1 MEFRN
6 TALFVLIFA
15 LGVVSASLI
24 YEVGKITSETP
35 LSVVSNPV
43 QSVTD
48 TFTAAVNGRSV
59 EKNSPGDHINE
70 KQIKVYN
77 DKIEL
82 DIQNAIWS
90 RFTDT
95 NSMDPFLDSG
105 SNGIEVIPNDI
116 SEIKVGDIVSYA
128 SKDGGIVIHRV
139 IEINSDENGTYFIIK
154 GDNNPIPDNEKVR
167 FNQIKGILV
176 GIIY

>member
-6 TALFVLIFA
+6 IALFVLIFA
-15 LGVVSASLI
+15 LGAISVSLI

-43 QSVTD
+43 QSAVE
-48 TFTAAVNGRSV
+48 TFTAAVNGKSV
-59 EKNSPGDHINE
+59 EKNSPGDHIKEN
-70 KQIKVYN
+70 QIKVYN
-77 DKIEL
+77 NKVEL

-105 SNGIEVIPNDI
+105 SNGIEIIPSDV
-116 SEIKVGDIVSYA
+116 SEIKIGDIISYA
-128 SKDGGIVIHRV
+128 SAEGGIVVHRV
-139 IEINSDENGTYFIIK
+139 IEINEDEQGTYFIVK
-154 GDNNPIPDNEKVR
+154 GDNNRIQDDEKVR

>member
-6 TALFVLIFA
+6 IALFVLIFA
-15 LGVVSASLI
+15 LGAVSASLI

-48 TFTAAVNGRSV
+48 TFTAAISGSSV
-59 EKNSPGDHINE
+59 EKNSPADHIKE
-70 KQIKVYN
+70 DQIKVYN
-77 DKIEL
+77 NKVEL
-82 DIQNAIWS
+82 DIQNAVWS

-95 NSMDPFLDSG
+95 NSMDPFLDYG
-105 SNGIEVIPNDI
+105 SNGIEIVPRDI
-116 SEIKVGDIVSYA
+116 SDIKIGDVISYA
-128 SKDGGIVIHRV
+128 SSEGGIVVHRV
-139 IEINSDENGTYFIIK
+139 IEINEDENGKYLIVK
-154 GDNNPIPDNEKVR
+154 GDNNPVPDTEKIR
-167 FNQIKGILV
+167 FSQIKGILV